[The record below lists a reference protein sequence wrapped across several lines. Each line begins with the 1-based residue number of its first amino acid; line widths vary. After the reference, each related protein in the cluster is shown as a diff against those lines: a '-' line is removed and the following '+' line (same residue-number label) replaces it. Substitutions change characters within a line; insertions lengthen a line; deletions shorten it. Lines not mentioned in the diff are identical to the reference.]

1 MSSNKHNFDLFAEV
15 CSFIDEAARYTDY
28 HPGLI
33 EQIKQPNAIYKFNFP
48 IRRKKGVYEVIRAYR
63 VQHSHHKT
71 PTKGG
76 IRYAPDVNESEVT
89 GLAALMT
96 FKCALVNVPFGG
108 AKGGIRIDARQ
119 YKTSELERITRR
131 YTYELIKKNCIGPA
145 LDVPA
150 PDYGT
155 GPREMAWIMDTYSA
169 FHPESVNAGACVTGK
184 PLSQSGIRGRTE
196 ATGQGVYF
204 GIREAV
210 DVPEDMKALG
220 LKTGLTDKT
229 VIVQGLGNVG
239 YYSAKY
245 LQDAGATII
254 GIAEYDGGI
263 YNANGLDVLAVSNH
277 RKETGSIRNF
287 PGAVTLDRS
296 TDLLEYDCDILIPAA
311 LENQITEDN
320 APRIKAKIVGEAANG
335 PVTSSAAG
343 ILADR
348 GIMVIPDLFLNAGG
362 VTVSYFEWLKNLSRV
377 SFGKLEKRYD
387 ATSNQRI
394 VEAIESATGKSLSE
408 TMRKTIIKGADERDL
423 VQSGLEETMIRA
435 FHETRD
441 KKLEKGVSTLRKAAF
456 INAIDKIAVSYIDLG
471 IFP

>member
-1 MSSNKHNFDLFAEV
+1 MSNPEFNLFKEV
-15 CSFIDEAARYTDY
+15 CNFIDEAARYTD
-28 HPGLI
+28 HHEGLI

-48 IRRKKGVYEVIRAYR
+48 LRRKKGVYEVIRAYR

-76 IRYAPDVNESEVT
+76 IRYAPDVNEAEVT

-108 AKGGIRIDARQ
+108 AKGGIRINTRN
-119 YKTSELERITRR
+119 YKRSELERITRR
-131 YTYELIKKNCIGPA
+131 YTFELIKKNCIGPA

-155 GPREMAWIMDTYSA
+155 GPREMAWIMDTYSS
-169 FHPESVNAGACVTGK
+169 FHPDAVNAGGCVTGK

-196 ATGQGVYF
+196 ATGQGVFF

-210 DVPEDMKALG
+210 NVPEDMKKLG
-220 LKTGLTDKT
+220 LSTGLGDKR

-239 YYSAKY
+239 YFSAKFM
-245 LQDAGATII
+245 QEAGATII
-254 GIAEYDGGI
+254 GIAEYDGGL
-263 YNANGLDVLAVSNH
+263 YNPDGMDVEAVHAH
-277 RKETGSIRNF
+277 RMESGSITNF
-287 PGAVTLDRS
+287 PGAKTIFQS
-296 TDLLEYDCDILIPAA
+296 AELLEYDCDILIPAA
-311 LENQITEDN
+311 LENQITEEN
-320 APRIKAKIVGEAANG
+320 APRIKAKIIGEAANG
-335 PVTSSAAG
+335 PLTAKAAE
-343 ILADR
+343 ILAEK
-348 GIMVIPDLFLNAGG
+348 GTMVIPDLFLNAGG

-387 ATSNQRI
+387 QLNNQRL
-394 VEAIESATGKSLSE
+394 VDAIESASGHSLNDIQ
-408 TMRKTIIKGADERDL
+408 RGNIIRGADERDL

-441 KKLEKGVSTLRKAAF
+441 KKLEKAVSTMRKAAF